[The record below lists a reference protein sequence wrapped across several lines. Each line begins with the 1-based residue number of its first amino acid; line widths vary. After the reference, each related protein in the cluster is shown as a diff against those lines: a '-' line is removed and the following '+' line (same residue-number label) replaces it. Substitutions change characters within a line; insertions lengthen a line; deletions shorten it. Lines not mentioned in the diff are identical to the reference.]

1 MNCLHCDMPIGQ
13 GLTFCENCGTNAI
26 SANHATPT
34 ASNIKLWAL
43 IGLGGMVGLGLGT
56 VALFGQATPSTATL
70 NAILKDPI
78 PTSVSGYYK
87 MTDKFHYH
95 R

>member
-34 ASNIKLWAL
+34 ASNTKLWAL

-56 VALFGQATPSTATL
+56 VALFGQATPWLCARNCKAS
-70 NAILKDPI
+70 
-78 PTSVSGYYK
+78 
-87 MTDKFHYH
+87 
-95 R
+95 RE